1 MELRHLRYFIA
12 VAEEGH
18 ITRAAERLGMQQ
30 PPLSQQIKT
39 IERELDVQL
48 FRRKARGVEMTDAG
62 RAFLEEARATLG
74 HLDRRVETTRRA
86 ARGERGRLCVGVT
99 STSPFHPLVPRAIR
113 AFRDACPMVAL
124 TLEECLSNELME
136 RLRNE
141 RMDVA
146 FIRTSAPDSRELAVT
161 PLLEEP
167 MVVALPS
174 THALA
179 RGEAEAEIPL
189 RSLANETFILY
200 GPPGTGMYDATIA
213 ACHAAGFN
221 PRIGNLAASTQQ
233 ALRIGSTLSL
243 VAAGLGISCVPA
255 SLHRLTID
263 GVVYR
268 SLEEADRPKAL
279 LSLASR
285 PGDPS
290 AVVKRFVN
298 AVKKVARDLPRLQG
312 FERILERT
320 VLPQKRYVAPR
331 DQAPPDPPPC
341 TTSPAS
347 ARIAN
352 DED

>member
-30 PPLSQQIKT
+30 PPLSQQIKA

-62 RAFLEEARATLG
+62 RAFLQEARATLG
-74 HLDRRVETTRRA
+74 HLDRLAETTRRA
-86 ARGERGRLCVGVT
+86 ARGEQGRLCVGVT
-99 STSPFHPLVPRAIR
+99 STAPFHPLVPRAIR

-124 TLEECLSNELME
+124 TLEECLSNESIE
-136 RLRNE
+136 RLRDE
-141 RMDVA
+141 RLDVA
-146 FIRTSAPDSRELAVT
+146 FIRISPASPGELAVV
-161 PLLEEP
+161 PLLEEA

-174 THALA
+174 RHPLA
-179 RGEAEAEIPL
+179 QGQADSAISL
-189 RSLANETFILY
+189 RSLAGETFILY

-221 PRIGNLAASTQQ
+221 PRVGNLAASTQQ
-233 ALRIGSTLSL
+233 APRIASTLSL
-243 VAAGLGISCVPA
+243 VSAGLGISCVPA
-255 SLHRLTID
+255 SLQRLIID

-268 SLEEADRPKAL
+268 SLAGADCPRAL

-290 AVVKRFVN
+290 AVVKQFIG
-298 AVKKVARDLPRLQG
+298 AVRKAAKD
-312 FERILERT
+312 F
-320 VLPQKRYVAPR
+320 
-331 DQAPPDPPPC
+331 
-341 TTSPAS
+341 S
-347 ARIAN
+347 
-352 DED
+352 